1 MAGDVTMLVGPL
13 PFTAILTVFAGTL
26 LGLFIGVMPGL
37 GPLMGII
44 LMLPVAFYLDPVSGM
59 GLLISIYV
67 AGSCGGAISAITL
80 RVPGTPLAAATLL
93 DGYPMAQ
100 KGRVGEA
107 VGLAI
112 TASAFG
118 GLLGGAALVLGA
130 PWLAAFA
137 VNFSAPEFFA
147 LAITGIL
154 CVAAVSQESF
164 AKGVLA
170 GLLGVLLSTIGTDP
184 MSDATRFTFGNV
196 DLLGGLGI
204 VPVVVGLFALP
215 ELAEQVRGGRLGG
228 RQGLTRIR
236 VSFASVLIVLRHW
249 TNLIRSSLIGILLG
263 ALPGT
268 GGVMASFTA
277 YAAAKSAA
285 RPDERYGEGAEGG
298 VIASESANNACC
310 GGALI
315 PTMALAIPGDA
326 ATAVLMGALL
336 LLGLQPG
343 PQLFSLSGDLV
354 SGIFMVYFVSNIFL
368 LILGF
373 ALTPVFASVLQIQN
387 RYLVPAILVLCVVGT
402 FALQSSQF
410 DLWIMLAI
418 GLLGYA
424 MRRLGYPAA
433 PLVIGLILGPLLE
446 ANFRR
451 SLLISNGELDIFLA
465 RPISATILTINV
477 LVVLWVLTPRSVKR
491 RLKRVR
497 PG

>member
-1 MAGDVTMLVGPL
+1 
-13 PFTAILTVFAGTL
+13 
-26 LGLFIGVMPGL
+26 
-37 GPLMGII
+37 
-44 LMLPVAFYLDPVSGM
+44 
-59 GLLISIYV
+59 
-67 AGSCGGAISAITL
+67 
-80 RVPGTPLAAATLL
+80 
-93 DGYPMAQ
+93 
-100 KGRVGEA
+100 
-107 VGLAI
+107 
-112 TASAFG
+112 
-118 GLLGGAALVLGA
+118 
-130 PWLAAFA
+130 
-137 VNFSAPEFFA
+137 
-147 LAITGIL
+147 
-154 CVAAVSQESF
+154 
-164 AKGVLA
+164 
-170 GLLGVLLSTIGTDP
+170 
-184 MSDATRFTFGNV
+184 
-196 DLLGGLGI
+196 
-204 VPVVVGLFALP
+204 
-215 ELAEQVRGGRLGG
+215 
-228 RQGLTRIR
+228 
-236 VSFASVLIVLRHW
+236 
-249 TNLIRSSLIGILLG
+249 
-263 ALPGT
+263 
-268 GGVMASFTA
+268 
-277 YAAAKSAA
+277 
-285 RPDERYGEGAEGG
+285 
-298 VIASESANNACC
+298 
-310 GGALI
+310 
-315 PTMALAIPGDA
+315 MALAIPGDA